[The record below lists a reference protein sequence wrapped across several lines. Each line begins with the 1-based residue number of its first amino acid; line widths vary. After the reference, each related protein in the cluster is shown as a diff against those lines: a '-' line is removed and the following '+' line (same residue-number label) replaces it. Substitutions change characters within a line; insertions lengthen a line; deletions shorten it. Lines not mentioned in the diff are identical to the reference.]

1 MKKLGFIAASMGTAV
16 LLAVGAA
23 GVAHMVTHP
32 GEVVVDEANAAEIV
46 PLASPSARPENAPV
60 RVRAAAEAD
69 EPRSNWGVLSFAMGD
84 GAREE
89 RATSA
94 PAPQQNA
101 APVTPARSSDDNDDD
116 DDDD

>member
-32 GEVVVDEANAAEIV
+32 GEVVEEANAAEIV
-46 PLASPSARPENAPV
+46 PLASPSARPENAPS

-89 RATSA
+89 PATSA
-94 PAPQQNA
+94 PAPEQNA
-101 APVTPARSSDDNDDD
+101 APVTPARSSDDDDD
-116 DDDD
+116 DDDDD

>member
-60 RVRAAAEAD
+60 RVRDAGAEA
-69 EPRSNWGVLSFAMGD
+69 PRSDWGVLSFAMGD
-84 GAREE
+84 GAQQE
-89 RATSA
+89 RAREA
-94 PAPQQNA
+94 PAPQRVA
-101 APVTPARSSDDNDDD
+101 ASRAPVRSSDDD
-116 DDDD
+116 DDDDDD